1 MKIVASA
8 DLGGLG
14 NNESEGA
21 TCRVGRTLPIAESLP
36 WLFLAGVLFIERRR
50 QRHNGWILLGLVGG
64 FLLSWGL
71 GRVLT
76 FVPAEV
82 REMEQP
88 VLQALLYGLTM
99 ACLLSSCLTSP
110 KLRVTFLKV
119 LGVLA
124 VGSSLT
130 LYGLIDIDDS
140 RIAMASWMSLLIV
153 GGGTAVGLVTGGMA
167 YRRWP
172 RTGTFITALI
182 VGCFGSVCLVA
193 SVQMLASNGRP
204 PWLMMLVVVAVLALV
219 LALVLLPLILVLFQ
233 HPAQRARLVE
243 LLNLPSVEQS
253 GSQQSQIPQATLS

>member
-14 NNESEGA
+14 NNESEAA
-21 TCRVGRTLPIAESLP
+21 TCRVAWTPPIAESLP
-36 WLFLAGVLFIERRR
+36 WLFLAGVLLIERRR
-50 QRHNGWILLGLVGG
+50 QRHNGWILLGSVGS
-64 FLLSWGL
+64 LLLLWGL

-88 VLQALLYGLTM
+88 VFQALLYGLTM
-99 ACLLSSCLTSP
+99 VCLLSPCLTSP
-110 KLRVTFLKV
+110 TLRVTFLKV

-124 VGSSLT
+124 LGSSLA

-167 YRRWP
+167 YRRWQ
-172 RTGTFITALI
+172 RMEAFIAALI

-193 SVQMLASNGRP
+193 SVQMLAGNGRP
-204 PWLMMLVVVAVLALV
+204 PWLMMSVVVAVFALV
-219 LALVLLPLILVLFQ
+219 LALVLLPLILVLFR
-233 HPAQRARLVE
+233 HLSQRTRLVE

-253 GSQQSQIPQATLS
+253 GNQQSQIPQATLS